1 MIKNEKKSESYKAP
15 IPSILQCV
23 IIDVLKRGSMT
34 RKEMVRELKIPRTTI
49 YDNLNVLEK
58 IKIVKKSTKNT
69 GQIGR
74 PEIYWSLILEE

>member
-15 IPSILQCV
+15 ILSILQCV

-74 PEIYWSLILEE
+74 PEIYWSLIPEE